1 MASGRAGLAGRRPR
15 VESTAFRRHW
25 TWRTRAFV
33 AVAGAAI
40 ALALRLVYLTLRV
53 RLVDEPGVF
62 AARARGQRVI
72 GAFWHD
78 AIPLVPLLKRFRWP
92 GRGTIMLS
100 WHRDAEIAARAVRW
114 FGVDVVH
121 GSSTRGWLGGLRGM
135 LAAHEA
141 GSDLLVVPDG
151 PRGPRHVAKEGVVQ
165 LARATGLPVV
175 PIGAAAAPRRRLRS
189 WDRMQLPLPFA
200 RVALVVG
207 RPVHVARDA
216 DAAALAAAHAAV
228 GAALAEAAAAAAA
241 AVGAPS

>member
-1 MASGRAGLAGRRPR
+1 RARHGVRRPRAGGARAPHGEPDDARRGAPAVDRPPRGQHRRHRARRDRRVRAARGAARARRGVSEALRAPVPGHRHGRGRRARTAGAAAPAGAAAQGGAVGPRVASGRAGLAGRRPR

-100 WHRDAEIAARAVRW
+100 WHR
-114 FGVDVVH
+114 
-121 GSSTRGWLGGLRGM
+121 
-135 LAAHEA
+135 
-141 GSDLLVVPDG
+141 
-151 PRGPRHVAKEGVVQ
+151 
-165 LARATGLPVV
+165 
-175 PIGAAAAPRRRLRS
+175 
-189 WDRMQLPLPFA
+189 
-200 RVALVVG
+200 
-207 RPVHVARDA
+207 
-216 DAAALAAAHAAV
+216 
-228 GAALAEAAAAAAA
+228 
-241 AVGAPS
+241 